1 MTRDYG
7 MRVFVPR
14 LEVSCLEVKNM
25 NYTNKGNKPTKTGFG
40 EGVLAAAQRD
50 SNVVGLGA
58 DITNSVGMNLF
69 AEAFPE
75 RFVSMGI
82 AEQDAVAT
90 AAGLALSGKIPV
102 FSTYGVFAAHRAND
116 QIRVSVCYNNVH
128 VVIGGAHAG
137 VSVGPDGATH
147 QALEDIAAMRV
158 LPNMTV
164 ISPCDATQAKI
175 ATEKAILEC
184 KGPVYVRFGREA
196 VPDFTDEKQDFEIG
210 KAQLMREGSDITL
223 VATGHEVWESLEAAH
238 MLEHMGVS
246 ARVINMHTIK
256 PLDGEILVKAAEDTR
271 LIFTVEEHQIAG
283 GLGGAVTEFLAEN
296 HPIRVCRIGMD
307 DRFGESGQA
316 SALMHKF
323 GLDAAGIVH
332 RVLDIMSNEDFSIYV
347 RKMGKPFDTYIRKLY
362 DSKMLYEGYDYH
374 DESTFANCHDTK
386 VYQHY
391 IAQGKRGHE
400 VLETLARALHDHF
413 ITHQLYKMLDL
424 YDEKDVVGIMGG
436 HAKRRDDPQYRQIV
450 LLSKKLTEMGRL
462 MVTGGGPGA
471 MEAAHLG
478 AWMAG
483 RSEAEVDEAI
493 DMLKPSP
500 TYKDEGWLRR
510 SFEVMERFP
519 RITDRRSLAIPTYYY
534 GHEPTAP
541 FATHIAK
548 YFDNSVREDGV
559 VTIAK
564 GGIIYTP
571 GSAGTMQEIF
581 QDAGQNHYE
590 SEGYASPMIFLGK
603 DYYTNVMPAY
613 TILKSLSD
621 KGLYKNMILTISD
634 DNDEIIDAIV
644 RFREGS

>member
-1 MTRDYG
+1 MDY
-7 MRVFVPR
+7 
-14 LEVSCLEVKNM
+14 K
-25 NYTNKGNKPTKTGFG
+25 NKGNKPTKTGFG
-40 EGVLAAAQRD
+40 EGVLAAAQQDKR
-50 SNVVGLGA
+50 VVGLGA
-58 DITNSVGMNLF
+58 DITNSVGMNFF

-75 RFVSMGI
+75 RFFSMGI

-116 QIRVSVCYNNVH
+116 QIRISVCYNNVH
-128 VVIGGAHAG
+128 VVVGGAHAG

-147 QALEDIAAMRV
+147 QALEDIATMRV

-196 VPDFTDEKQDFEIG
+196 VPDFTSEKQDFQIG

-238 MLEHMGVS
+238 MLEHMGIS

-332 RVLDIMSNEDFSIYV
+332 RVLDIMSNQDFSIYV
-347 RKMGKPFDTYIRKLY
+347 RKLGKPFDTYIRKLY
-362 DSKMLYEGYDYH
+362 DSKRLYEGYDYH
-374 DESTFANCHDTK
+374 DESTFENCYDTK
-386 VYQHY
+386 VYRHY

-413 ITHQLYKMLDL
+413 ITHELYKMLDL

-436 HAKRRDDPQYRQIV
+436 HAMRRDNPQYHQIV
-450 LLSKKLTEMGRL
+450 FLCKKLTEMDRL
-462 MVTGGGPGA
+462 IVTGGGPGA

-500 TYKDEGWLRR
+500 TYKDEGWLRH

-519 RITDRRSLAIPTYYY
+519 RMTDHRSLAIPTYYY

-541 FATHIAK
+541 FATDIAK

-603 DYYTNVMPAY
+603 DYYTNYIPAY
-613 TILKSLSD
+613 TLLKDLSD
-621 KGLYKNMILTISD
+621 RGIYKNMILAISD
-634 DNDEIIDAIV
+634 DNDEIIEALE
-644 RFREGS
+644 RFKQGKV

>member
-1 MTRDYG
+1 
-7 MRVFVPR
+7 
-14 LEVSCLEVKNM
+14 M
-25 NYTNKGNKPTKTGFG
+25 NYINKGNKPTKTGFG
-40 EGVLAAAQRD
+40 EGVLAAAQKDNR
-50 SNVVGLGA
+50 VVGLGA
-58 DITNSVGMNLF
+58 DITKSVGMNLF
-69 AEAFPE
+69 AEAFPD
-75 RFVSMGI
+75 RFFSMGI

-147 QALEDIAAMRV
+147 QALEDIATMRV

-196 VPDFTDEKQDFEIG
+196 MPDFTDENQEFEIG
-210 KAQLMREGSDITL
+210 KAQLMRDGTDITF
-223 VATGHEVWESLEAAH
+223 VATGHEVWEAMEAAH
-238 MLEHMGVS
+238 MLEHLNVS
-246 ARVINMHTIK
+246 VRVINMHTIR
-256 PLDGEILVKAAEDTR
+256 PLDGAILNKAAEETR
-271 LIFTVEEHQIAG
+271 MIFTIEEHQIAG
-283 GLGGAVTEFLAEN
+283 GLGSAVTEFLAEN
-296 HPIRVCRIGMD
+296 HPIRVCRIGMN

-316 SALMHKF
+316 MALMHKY

-332 RVLDIMSNEDFSIYV
+332 RVLEITSNKDFSV
-347 RKMGKPFDTYIRKLY
+347 KPFDTYIKKLY
-362 DSKMLYEGYDYH
+362 DSKRLYEGYDYH
-374 DESTFANCHDTK
+374 DESTFENCYDTK
-386 VYQHY
+386 VYRHY
-391 IAQGKRGHE
+391 IAQGKRGHD

-424 YDEKDVVGIMGG
+424 YDEKDVIGVMGG

-450 LLSKKLTEMGRL
+450 FLSKRLTEMGKL

-471 MEAAHLG
+471 MEATHLG

-483 RSEAEVDEAI
+483 RSDAEVEEAI
-493 DMLKPSP
+493 DMLMPSP
-500 TYKDEGWLRR
+500 TFKDEGWLRR

-519 RITDRRSLAIPTYYY
+519 LKTDYRSLALPTYFY
-534 GHEPTAP
+534 GHEPTTP

-603 DYYTNVMPAY
+603 DYYTKYMPAY
-613 TILKSLSD
+613 TLLKDLSD
-621 KGLYKNMILTISD
+621 RGIYKNMLLTITD
-634 DNDEIIDAIV
+634 DNDEIIEALE
-644 RFREGS
+644 RFREERR

>member
-1 MTRDYG
+1 MHWVSTKRDI
-7 MRVFVPR
+7 MD
-14 LEVSCLEVKNM
+14 
-25 NYTNKGNKPTKTGFG
+25 YTNKGNKPTKTGFG
-40 EGVLAAAQRD
+40 EGVLAAAQKDNR
-50 SNVVGLGA
+50 VVGLGA

-69 AEAFPE
+69 AEAYPE
-75 RFVSMGI
+75 RFFSMGI

-90 AAGLALSGKIPV
+90 AAGLALSGKKPV

-116 QIRVSVCYNNVH
+116 QIRISVCYNNVH

-184 KGPVYVRFGREA
+184 DGPVYVRFGREA
-196 VPDFTDEKQDFEIG
+196 VPDFTAEDQEFEIG
-210 KAQLMREGSDITL
+210 KAQLMHEGDDITL
-223 VATGHEVWESLEAAH
+223 VATGHEVWEALEAAH
-238 MLEHMGVS
+238 MLEHLNITT
-246 ARVINMHTIK
+246 RVINMHTIK
-256 PLDGEILVKAAEDTR
+256 PLDGEILIKAAEDTR
-271 LIFTVEEHQIAG
+271 LIFTIEEHQIAG

-296 HPIRVCRIGMD
+296 HPIRVCRIGMN

-316 SALMHKF
+316 SALVHKF

-332 RVLDIMSNEDFSIYV
+332 RVLEIMSNQDFSIYV

-374 DESTFANCHDTK
+374 NESTFANCHDTK

-391 IAQGKRGHE
+391 LAQGKRGHN

-413 ITHQLYKMLDL
+413 ITYQLYKMLDL
-424 YDEKDVVGIMGG
+424 YDEKDVIGVMGG

-450 LLSKKLTEMGRL
+450 FLSKKLTEMGRL

-471 MEAAHLG
+471 MEATHLG

-483 RSEAEVDEAI
+483 RSEAEVNKAV
-493 DMLKPSP
+493 DMLMPSP

-519 RITDRRSLAIPTYYY
+519 MKTNYRSLAIPTYYY

-541 FATHIAK
+541 FATDIAK
-548 YFDNSVREDGV
+548 YFDNSVREDGI

-613 TILKSLSD
+613 TLLKDLSD
-621 KGLYKNMILTISD
+621 RGLYKNMILTISD
-634 DNDEIIDAIV
+634 DNDEIVEAIV
-644 RFREGS
+644 RFKEGS

>member
-1 MTRDYG
+1 

-271 LIFTVEEHQIAG
+271 LIFTVEEHQIDG

-316 SALMHKF
+316 SARPV
-323 GLDAAGIVH
+323 GIV
-332 RVLDIMSNEDFSIYV
+332 SSEY
-347 RKMGKPFDTYIRKLY
+347 
-362 DSKMLYEGYDYH
+362 
-374 DESTFANCHDTK
+374 FA
-386 VYQHY
+386 
-391 IAQGKRGHE
+391 A
-400 VLETLARALHDHF
+400 
-413 ITHQLYKMLDL
+413 
-424 YDEKDVVGIMGG
+424 
-436 HAKRRDDPQYRQIV
+436 
-450 LLSKKLTEMGRL
+450 
-462 MVTGGGPGA
+462 
-471 MEAAHLG
+471 
-478 AWMAG
+478 
-483 RSEAEVDEAI
+483 
-493 DMLKPSP
+493 
-500 TYKDEGWLRR
+500 
-510 SFEVMERFP
+510 
-519 RITDRRSLAIPTYYY
+519 TD
-534 GHEPTAP
+534 G
-541 FATHIAK
+541 
-548 YFDNSVREDGV
+548 EDGIAVKV
-559 VTIAK
+559 VTI
-564 GGIIYTP
+564 
-571 GSAGTMQEIF
+571 E
-581 QDAGQNHYE
+581 
-590 SEGYASPMIFLGK
+590 
-603 DYYTNVMPAY
+603 
-613 TILKSLSD
+613 
-621 KGLYKNMILTISD
+621 
-634 DNDEIIDAIV
+634 
-644 RFREGS
+644 